1 MNKII
6 FYYEIVVE
14 IIDKSK
20 EIYIICKYI
29 ILHISI

>member
-6 FYYEIVVE
+6 FYYEIVVK

-20 EIYIICKYI
+20 EIYIICK
-29 ILHISI
+29 